1 MGDQQMI
8 DRRYESAIQEYL
20 QAWEL
25 DPQSSLTSNMQED
38 IQTVQTMEIP
48 YPQSGEAIYEIV
60 KQTKMLNGYSMRWYL
75 FFVRVL
81 SILWLIL
88 GPINLMSA
96 VSNELYEFYGGSYQ
110 TYFFN
115 EQFGFY
121 NMVIMIVFWIG
132 EILLF
137 IARNELKSFSRLS
150 WQLII
155 AVFSLSL
162 ASSLFTLIM
171 FIRLSPPQIIGAV
184 SGPILVHSLNLVYFV
199 KRRSLFVH

>member
-1 MGDQQMI
+1 
-8 DRRYESAIQEYL
+8 
-20 QAWEL
+20 
-25 DPQSSLTSNMQED
+25 
-38 IQTVQTMEIP
+38 
-48 YPQSGEAIYEIV
+48 
-60 KQTKMLNGYSMRWYL
+60 MLNGYSMHWYL

-96 VSNELYEFYGGSYQ
+96 MSNELYAFYGGSYRE
-110 TYFFN
+110 YFFN
-115 EQFGFY
+115 EQYGFY
-121 NMVIMIVFWIG
+121 NMVNMIVFWIG

-137 IARNELKSFSRLS
+137 IGRNELKSFSRLS

-171 FIRLSPPQIIGAV
+171 FIQLSPPQIIGAV